1 MTKILIDEAV
11 VRQALEA
18 LESGDWYI
26 NQLEMIVYS
35 PDDDGTH
42 EERERVQKATTAL
55 RQALEQPAPAQEPV
69 AWMQDSIELYVQ
81 DRPSATYT
89 IPLYTTP
96 PAPAQPLTD
105 EQQDAARY
113 RWLKPRM
120 MGADFD
126 WNESGACALVFEWP
140 RDVQIGADCDRNI
153 DSAIEAAHGI
163 TKGGAA

>member
-1 MTKILIDEAV
+1 MSIAGGGSEHRTVYFFNTVDGII
-11 VRQALEA
+11 VRARCFKGSLQEFRAKVLADVNGDVSSLKALQYLGFA
-18 LESGDWYI
+18 
-26 NQLEMIVYS
+26 NIVA
-35 PDDDGTH
+35 
-42 EERERVQKATTAL
+42 ATW
-55 RQALEQPAPAQEPV
+55 APEL
-69 AWMQDSIELYVQ
+69 IEL
-81 DRPSATYT
+81 
-89 IPLYTTP
+89 TTL

-105 EQQDAARY
+105 EQKDAARY

-163 TKGGAA
+163 TKGD